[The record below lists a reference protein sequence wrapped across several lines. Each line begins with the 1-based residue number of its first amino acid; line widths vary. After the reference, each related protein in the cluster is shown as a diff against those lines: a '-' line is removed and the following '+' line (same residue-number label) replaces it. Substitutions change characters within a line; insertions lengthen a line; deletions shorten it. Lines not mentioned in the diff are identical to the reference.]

1 MKQDIVWFVVKQI
14 GVGFLFLIFIGINLG
29 CGFLYMVF
37 DAMTD
42 WRGTMAYREEKIREK
57 MIPELLERNELDAC
71 PVKCLPED
79 DSARFKIDVADP
91 SRYESITADVIRL
104 ERPNR
109 SVRTNPVYILE
120 FDHDSEN
127 RGLTVGFFTP
137 DAINDPPQGWRTPA
151 LWINTGE

>member
-37 DAMTD
+37 DGMPD
-42 WRGTMAYREEKIREK
+42 WHGTMAYREEKIREK

-109 SVRTNPVYILE
+109 SVRTNQVYILE

>member
-1 MKQDIVWFVVKQI
+1 MKQDIVGFVVKQI
-14 GVGFLFLIFIGINLG
+14 GVCFLFLIFIGINLG

-57 MIPELLERNELDAC
+57 IIPELLERNELDAC

-109 SVRTNPVYILE
+109 SVRTNQVYILE

>member
-57 MIPELLERNELDAC
+57 IIPELLERNELDAC

-109 SVRTNPVYILE
+109 SVRTNQVYILE

-137 DAINDPPQGWRTPA
+137 DAINAPPQGWRTPA